1 MIQYTKFETSLM
13 EKAPI
18 VKPIFLSVLKIL
30 ILVLN
35 LPDLYSSYLAK
46 FRRYL
51 FNASKLHISNRK
63 NLFNGFNSEDIVD
76 NLHKQ
81 VNKEQSNFV

>member
-30 ILVLN
+30 IPVLN
-35 LPDLYSSYLAK
+35 RPNLYSSYLAK
-46 FRRYL
+46 FRHYL
-51 FNASKLHISNRK
+51 FNVYKLHVSNRK
-63 NLFNGFNSEDIVD
+63 ILFNNIDDEDIND
-76 NLHKQ
+76 DLHKQ

>member
-1 MIQYTKFETSLM
+1 M

-30 ILVLN
+30 IPVLN
-35 LPDLYSSYLAK
+35 RPDLYSLYLAK

-51 FNASKLHISNRK
+51 FNASKLHISNCK
-63 NLFNGFNSEDIVD
+63 NLFNDIDDEDVID
-76 NLHKQ
+76 DLHKQ